1 MIYCDTMPCTCIILA
16 GGKSLRMRQD
26 KALLFNHVDELYQ
39 QLTELGF
46 TTIIACGSQERMDLF
61 DGTCIPDADYV
72 NSLPEA
78 INFFV
83 NSVEGEIQFF
93 PCDMYLL
100 SIEAIL
106 SILHQ
111 PPGIPVDHTGREQ
124 YTLARIP
131 SNKTFSSQ
139 PTLRE
144 LFAGLPR
151 NDIGEHGIELTNFN
165 HPEQLHAL
173 NKSNQ

>member
-1 MIYCDTMPCTCIILA
+1 MPCTCIILA

-26 KALLFNHVDELYQ
+26 KALLFDHVNQLYQ

-46 TTIIACGSQERMDLF
+46 TTIIACGSEERMVLF
-61 DGTCIPDADYV
+61 EGTCVPDADFV

-78 INFFV
+78 ITFFA

-100 SIEAIL
+100 STEAIL

-131 SNKTFSSQ
+131 SDMSFSSQ
-139 PTLRE
+139 NTLRE
-144 LFAGLPR
+144 LFAPLPR
-151 NDIGEHGIELTNFN
+151 NDMGKHGTELTNFN